1 MLKKVA
7 PSLKPPPKLK
17 VSEWA
22 DQHRQLSRE
31 TCAEPGQWST
41 SRVPHMREPMDCV
54 NDPNVIEM
62 WFMKSSQVAY
72 TSMVENIIG
81 FIADQDPSPAQ
92 LICPSVGD
100 GEKFSKTRLAPMI
113 RDTPRLRAKMSDVR
127 SRDSNNTML
136 MKKFPGGH
144 LIIAGANAPSGLA
157 SNPIRYALF
166 DEIDRYPLSAG
177 TEGDPLSLGIKRTVA
192 FWNRKI
198 IGGSTPGIK
207 GVSLI
212 EAKYEGSDQRRWY
225 VPCPHCSEFQT
236 LKWAQVKFDP
246 ADPDTARYG
255 CEHCGVLWTDVE
267 RWGALLHGQWRA
279 SKPFKGIA
287 GFHMNEIA
295 STFVRLPD
303 MVRAFLE
310 AKKSPEKLKTFTN
323 TSLAE
328 TWEES
333 GGSTIE
339 HATLLE
345 RVEQYGPKSI
355 PEDVLMLTIGG
366 DTQDDRVEL
375 QLLGWGADE
384 ECWIIEQ
391 AVIRGDPDDLRF
403 WTNDVDA
410 YLKQRYRTVDGREIA
425 VEAVAIDSGGHHT
438 QRVYDFVVSRKRRR
452 VWAIKGRGGPGVL
465 AWPKKVRRGGKS
477 RASVFVLGVDTI
489 KGILY
494 GRLRLVNEPGP
505 SYIHLPASADEEFCR
520 QLTSEK
526 ATPKFHKGR
535 QALVWEVRAPGI
547 RQEAQDCW
555 LYGYAAMLGR
565 GGAKWLQR
573 LANGRARGT
582 PAPRSQPVDQIEPEA
597 QAARAQSETLPQAA
611 AAQTQLPTRPTSGR
625 FQRKG
630 WFRR

>member
-1 MLKKVA
+1 MLRKAA

-17 VSEWA
+17 VSQWSDE
-22 DQHRQLSRE
+22 HRQLSRE
-31 TCAEPGQWST
+31 TCAEPGQWRT
-41 SRVPHMREPMDCV
+41 DRVPHMREVMDCL
-54 NDPNVIEM
+54 NDPDVVEM
-62 WFMKSSQVAY
+62 WMMKSAQIAY
-72 TSMVENIIG
+72 TSALENMIG
-81 FIADQDPSPAQ
+81 FVVDQEPSPMQ
-92 LICPSVGD
+92 LIMPTVTLA
-100 GEKFSKTRLAPMI
+100 ENFSKTRLAPMI
-113 RDTPRLRAKMSDVR
+113 RDTPRLRGKISDAK
-127 SRDSNNTML
+127 SRDANNTML
-136 MKKFPGGH
+136 MKRFSGGH
-144 LIIAGANAPSGLA
+144 LILVGANAPSGLA
-157 SNPIRYALF
+157 SNPIRFAFF

-212 EAKYEGSDQRRWY
+212 EAKYDGSDQRRWF
-225 VPCPHCSEFQT
+225 VPCPHCGEEQT

-246 ADPDTARYG
+246 RDPDTARYG
-255 CEHCGVLWTDVE
+255 CEHCGVLWDDIE
-267 RWGALLHGQWRA
+267 RWAALLKGKWRA

-328 TWEES
+328 TWEET
-333 GGSTIE
+333 GGETVE
-339 HATLLE
+339 HGSLLD
-345 RVEQYGPKSI
+345 RKEQYNAKSI
-355 PEDVLMLTIGG
+355 PAGVLMLTIGG

-391 AVIRGDPDDLRF
+391 HVTRGDPDSLTF
-403 WTNDVDA
+403 WKQDVDP
-410 YLKQRYRTVDGREIA
+410 YLLQRYITEDGRELA
-425 VEAVAIDSGGHHT
+425 VEAVCIDSGGHHT

-452 VWAIKGRGGPGVL
+452 VYAVKGRGGAGVL

-477 RASVFVLGVDTI
+477 RASVYVLGVDTI
-489 KGILY
+489 KAILY
-494 GRLRLVNEPGP
+494 GRLRHINEPGP
-505 SYIHLPASADEEFCR
+505 SYVHFPASIDEEFLK
-520 QLTSEK
+520 QLTSER
-526 ATPKFHKGR
+526 AFPKMVKGR
-535 QALVWEVRAPGI
+535 QMLVWQPKSKDI

-555 LYGYAAMLGR
+555 VYGYAAMLGR
-565 GGAKWLQR
+565 GGPKHLQR
-573 LANGRARGT
+573 LASGRARRTTTAPPATIEQQNEPAQAMETSPVARPVAQSQT
-582 PAPRSQPVDQIEPEA
+582 PARP
-597 QAARAQSETLPQAA
+597 AAK
-611 AAQTQLPTRPTSGR
+611 GR

-630 WFRR
+630 WFR